1 MSLHASSVPY
11 TPLRPCHGREQIYS
25 PAVTTTV
32 SQEYSQ
38 DSQEDS
44 ERFHFDVK
52 SVQKEIKRGKNLRCT
67 LCKRNGA
74 TVGCDIKTCKR
85 NYHYPCVIKAKGSPS
100 RYKYVVYC
108 AVHKNKKNNGT
119 KDFENAKK
127 CMQRRGKKKKL
138 QNMAAKRRK
147 NNIKKPLN
155 NEVTSNEQVN
165 EPSECSFILPI
176 HTIETEDYEG
186 QIDKI
191 KQFWSPTCYRRDDI
205 EHEPVPSTSA
215 QCMSSGTSS
224 EESVSLL
231 SPQVKKVFSLSGL
244 PKRKKKHASK
254 STPSKELTEVL
265 QGMSSQE
272 RKDLS
277 QIYSELGGSYQDPA
291 IEMDSTSENQNVTES
306 AEDTLTTDVTDV
318 STSSSNDEID
328 KTPETLPDINVHGN
342 SPRCSTEENQEQTV
356 SSRDEK
362 IPDNMTPRFSK
373 KGTKSLD
380 GVISKIRTTLFPR
393 SSDSNIK
400 DSSCM
405 STPDTSAYPCSSR
418 DLPDTVLLE
427 YPEGTHRPVVN
438 GSSSVTH
445 SDIPSSTR
453 IPPEQIH
460 STNCEDTSSQPTK
473 STEASKSVK
482 TDTLVGCSSDFINEQ
497 QATNLGA
504 QGNSDRPLSG
514 HPTVREPESGVCSSL
529 TLEKDGNKTEASTNV
544 SDASL
549 ENMENDL
556 SASQHFNRE
565 ILPVASPSNVATRQN
580 EKKTTISN
588 FVSPKQ
594 IKDISRKLVTGTFT
608 RQLKSILPQIKI
620 TLDSPKRNLTK
631 NTEQKDGHAISAESP
646 HSSTDDQSS
655 TRPRND
661 LCKPLENQERTGGL
675 IEENDQVPLESSES
689 DTSKRKRS
697 QDLEELMPNMK
708 RQQTE
713 RPEQLEI
720 FEDQTEYHLRENV
733 TSESECASEHH
744 SGPSRM
750 TPPLRRLSFDSSCQN
765 ERVDDLDDIDG
776 FGRAVAGQC
785 RLLLQ
790 EKQTKYMSYVLAAA
804 DLFRRH
810 STLPELDILI
820 TNLRTVLEK
829 SQTSTHCSSCGSS
842 V

>member
-1 MSLHASSVPY
+1 MAAPGTCALCKQTDTNDITGKLLEIPDADIVAHFN
-11 TPLRPCHGREQIYS
+11 CMIYS

-328 KTPETLPDINVHGN
+328 KTPETLPDINVHG
-342 SPRCSTEENQEQTV
+342 
-356 SSRDEK
+356 
-362 IPDNMTPRFSK
+362 
-373 KGTKSLD
+373 
-380 GVISKIRTTLFPR
+380 
-393 SSDSNIK
+393 
-400 DSSCM
+400 
-405 STPDTSAYPCSSR
+405 
-418 DLPDTVLLE
+418 
-427 YPEGTHRPVVN
+427 
-438 GSSSVTH
+438 
-445 SDIPSSTR
+445 
-453 IPPEQIH
+453 
-460 STNCEDTSSQPTK
+460 
-473 STEASKSVK
+473 
-482 TDTLVGCSSDFINEQ
+482 
-497 QATNLGA
+497 
-504 QGNSDRPLSG
+504 
-514 HPTVREPESGVCSSL
+514 
-529 TLEKDGNKTEASTNV
+529 
-544 SDASL
+544 
-549 ENMENDL
+549 
-556 SASQHFNRE
+556 
-565 ILPVASPSNVATRQN
+565 
-580 EKKTTISN
+580 
-588 FVSPKQ
+588 
-594 IKDISRKLVTGTFT
+594 TFT